1 MMEYANKENLY
12 EYIQQT
18 RNGLNE
24 TNAFKFFFQVV
35 SVIYLLFIK
44 ILNLKIY

>member
-1 MMEYANKENLY
+1 MEDANKENLY

-18 RNGLNE
+18 RHRMNE

-35 SVIYLLFIK
+35 NVIYLLFIK